1 MKFIIE
7 NVLLIV
13 IALVSGVL
21 LAWPAILRRS
31 AGAVVTQLQA
41 TQLMNR
47 KNALLLDIR
56 SLDEFSSGHIT
67 GAKNIPADQVAG
79 RLSELSKHKTG
90 SLILTDAKG
99 NKTGAV
105 VALLKKE
112 GFSEVVTLERGV
124 EGWKNAGLPLTK

>member
-7 NVLLIV
+7 NSLLIGIV
-13 IALVSGVL
+13 LVSGAF

-56 SLDEFSSGHIT
+56 SSDEFSAGYIT
-67 GAKNIPADQVAG
+67 GAKNIPADQVLS

-90 SLILTDAKG
+90 SLILADAKG
-99 NKTGAV
+99 NKTGVV

-112 GFSEVVTLERGV
+112 GFSEVVTLEGGV